1 MNAFE
6 LNKIAAAVL
15 LAGVIAMTAGL
26 AANLLVSQPHHVEP
40 VIVATGAEAPAAE
53 GGGEEELPP
62 IAPLMAD
69 ASAEAGQKAAS
80 KCTSCHTFEKGGPN
94 RVGPNLYGVLG
105 ADIAFHEGYSYSAA
119 LTDLE
124 GTWDYEKLSHFLF
137 KPREFAPG
145 TKMSFAG
152 VSRPQER
159 ADLIAY
165 IRSMHDDPPALPDP
179 GAAAAE
185 GAATESAAGDQQ
197 AAPAEGAPAQEGQA
211 QEGQAQEGQ
220 AQEGQAQ
227 EGTAQTEQPGPGG
240 QPAAPGQPAGGAGD
254 APRGASQGDA
264 SGGGSST
271 GLGAQ
276 SGGQGG
282 PQPTQEQSSRP
293 NEAGAGGQDP
303 AGAANPGTPAGGDAG
318 TGQESQG
325 VGQQGEGAEG
335 NPGTAR

>member
-105 ADIAFHEGYSYSAA
+105 ADIAFHEGYSYSDA
-119 LTDLE
+119 LTGLE
-124 GTWDYEKLSHFLF
+124 GTWDYEKLSQFLF

-152 VSRPQER
+152 ISRAQER

-185 GAATESAAGDQQ
+185 GAAAEGAAGDQQ
-197 AAPAEGAPAQEGQA
+197 ATQAEGAP
-211 QEGQAQEGQ
+211 AQEGQ

-282 PQPTQEQSSRP
+282 PQPTQEQSTQP

-303 AGAANPGTPAGGDAG
+303 AGAANPGAPAGGDAG

>member
-105 ADIAFHEGYSYSAA
+105 ADIAFHEGYSYSDA
-119 LTDLE
+119 LTGLE
-124 GTWDYEKLSHFLF
+124 GTWDYEKLSQFLF

-152 VSRPQER
+152 ISRAQER

-185 GAATESAAGDQQ
+185 GAAAEGAAGDQQ
-197 AAPAEGAPAQEGQA
+197 ATQAEGAP
-211 QEGQAQEGQ
+211 
-220 AQEGQAQ
+220 AQ

-282 PQPTQEQSSRP
+282 PQPTQEQSTQP

-303 AGAANPGTPAGGDAG
+303 AGAANPGAPAGGDAG